1 MISMENKKQTKKEQM
16 KPGILVVDDSET
28 NLVLLRAVLEDEGYE
43 VFTVF
48 NSKEALKFLEAN
60 KPGLILLDLLMPEVG
75 GIDLLKIIKKNNTYA
90 SIPVIVVTAYA
101 NKENRYTA
109 KELGA
114 VDIIEKPIDLPD
126 FIAKINRAYLT
137 YSIQN
142 TQ

>member
-1 MISMENKKQTKKEQM
+1 MISMENKKEMKNKQT

-43 VFTVF
+43 VITVF
-48 NSKEALKFLEAN
+48 NSKEALKYLENN

-75 GIDLLKIIKKNNTYA
+75 GIDLLKIIKKDSNNA
-90 SIPVIVVTAYA
+90 AIPVIVVTAYA

-114 VDIIEKPIDLPD
+114 VDVIEKPIDLPD
-126 FIAKINRAYLT
+126 FIAKINRAYLIHST
-137 YSIQN
+137 QN
-142 TQ
+142 AQ